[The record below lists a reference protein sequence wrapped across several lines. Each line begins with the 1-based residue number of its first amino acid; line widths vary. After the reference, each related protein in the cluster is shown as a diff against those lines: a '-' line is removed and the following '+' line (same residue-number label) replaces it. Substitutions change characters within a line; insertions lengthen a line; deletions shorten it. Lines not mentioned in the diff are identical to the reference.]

1 MNEQELRSR
10 FAERI
15 APRIERRGAGGSDSP
30 LLLLV
35 GGQPGAGKT
44 RAMARLV
51 AAYDER
57 LYPVVGDDLR
67 QHHPDY
73 DRLVVDDPLRM
84 PEVTAAASG
93 AWVQMSMEYAREH
106 RISVAVEGT
115 FRRPEIPEGAIERFA
130 AAGYRVHVAALGVP
144 AWQSRLSTVGRF
156 VQDHAAGRAARWT
169 PLEAHEGGYAG
180 TPVVLDAAIRD
191 DRVSRVS
198 VLDRD
203 GVRFDGVRG
212 RDDLEGGYA
221 GTPVVLDAAIR
232 DDRVS
237 RVSVLDRDGVRFD
250 GVRGRDDL
258 VVAATVLQE
267 CRNRRPGVAEARDWL
282 ANHSEWVR
290 YLQREFPE
298 RAGEVREALSVD
310 AGMVLDAAARSGQR
324 RLSRPPREDPPRVRR
339 PPMPSRDIER

>member
-212 RDDLEGGYA
+212 RDDL
-221 GTPVVLDAAIR
+221 
-232 DDRVS
+232 
-237 RVSVLDRDGVRFD
+237 
-250 GVRGRDDL
+250 